1 MLTSLYRIF
10 ELFVSILDLLIQK
23 ARIEGNLDSG
33 IVDMRANVVELRGS
47 PKVVYCFTYII
58 YHCSVCFFIY
68 RYKRN
73 YQFFVADQINF
84 NILQTVHV
92 DPVSGASTMLFTFSL
107 DRGVTWEVPL

>member
-47 PKVVYCFTYII
+47 PKVYCFPYIN
-58 YHCSVCFFIY
+58 YHFSVCFFIY
-68 RYKRN
+68 RYK
-73 YQFFVADQINF
+73 FFFINF
-84 NILQTVHV
+84 LLLTKLISIILQTVHV